1 MTRHQDSCRV
11 LILLPVFLLTGL
23 SWLTRGEVV
32 ASFERESPSHSVPAG
47 FLSGLIDVTPT
58 KAKALT
64 ITQTIPTTDEE
75 FKKLRESILKKRTD
89 NSSVVDEFLKERH
102 SATRPTV

>member
-1 MTRHQDSCRV
+1 M
-11 LILLPVFLLTGL
+11 
-23 SWLTRGEVV
+23 
-32 ASFERESPSHSVPAG
+32 
-47 FLSGLIDVTPT
+47 DVTPT

-64 ITQTIPTTDEE
+64 ITQTITIIDEE

-102 SATRPTV
+102 SATWSTV